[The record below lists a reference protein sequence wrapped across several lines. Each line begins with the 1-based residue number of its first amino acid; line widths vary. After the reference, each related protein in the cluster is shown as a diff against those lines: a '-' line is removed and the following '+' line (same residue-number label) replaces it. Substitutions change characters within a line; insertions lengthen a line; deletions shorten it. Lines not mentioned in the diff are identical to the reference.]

1 MGVVIDERNKM
12 KKELVF
18 TFQPQKKDYI
28 KASRTL
34 ALKTPSFMIIG
45 ILILLVVI
53 ASVVVLIVPTI
64 GNPTWRSAA
73 FVGLAMGAFYIINFW
88 LIIPYQ
94 LSNAFKRNENLRLE
108 RTLSVS
114 DAGVAMQVGE
124 RSTQFSWENF
134 QMVISSDGFY
144 LMIYKADERIYP
156 FIPKR
161 AFEGATT
168 KGDFLA
174 VLEDKMIP
182 VR

>member
-1 MGVVIDERNKM
+1 ME
-12 KKELVF
+12 KELVF
-18 TFQPQKKDYI
+18 TFKPKKKDYI

-34 ALKTPSFMIIG
+34 ALKTPSFMIVG

-64 GNPTWRSAA
+64 GDPAWRSAA
-73 FVGLAMGAFYIINFW
+73 FVGLAMGAFYIVNFW

-94 LSNAFKRNENLRLE
+94 LSNAFKSNENLRLE

-114 DAGVAMQVGE
+114 DTGVTMQVGE
-124 RSTQFSWENF
+124 RSTEFSWENF
-134 QMVISSDGFY
+134 QMVISSNGFY
-144 LMIYKADERIYP
+144 LMIYKAEERIYP

-161 AFEGATT
+161 AFESATT
-168 KGDFLA
+168 KEGFLA
-174 VLEDKMIP
+174 VLEDKTIP